1 MVILRVRR
9 FAHRSLFPHTS
20 AMLFPETTI
29 CVRITFFTTRNGIIV
44 MERLYCPTHYTG
56 PPAPSIIQ
64 IRILGFDTWRLTV
77 ISSWIR
83 QVRCEE
89 HPHLEL
95 EKKNL
100 RNLTE
105 TTIRSSI
112 ETQFSLYFLD
122 PEAALDGMGLASAFA
137 ADLGFIAGNRNT
149 SLLSTT

>member
-1 MVILRVRR
+1 MQRKSLVFKASNYTLQYSTAIANKQSHMVILRVRR

-95 EKKNL
+95 EKK
-100 RNLTE
+100 
-105 TTIRSSI
+105 SA
-112 ETQFSLYFLD
+112 QFD
-122 PEAALDGMGLASAFA
+122 
-137 ADLGFIAGNRNT
+137 GNRVWDSFFT
-149 SLLSTT
+149 